1 MKKIYEAAGIPLPA
15 SVPHAYMYVHVV
27 PFVYHACMTYS
38 HIRGLADDDDD
49 DAASCEK
56 GEDAESGSESEEAES
71 ESDFSEDP
79 MY

>member
-49 DAASCEK
+49 AASCEK